1 MNSGIIE
8 YLGCNLPLEIICSY
22 SLLKTYIISVMVL
35 FRQDNL
41 HRKHH
46 NLSDNLF
53 LCLTTSAMLT
63 LIGTFNVSRILSVIC
78 HLSICSHVC
87 AHTFLCICICQICV
101 CKFYLLHFFLYLL
114 VIKRWK
120 ISCWQNKHVSFM
132 KVLGWKQEKN
142 TSYF

>member
-1 MNSGIIE
+1 MKNISKLISVIILMNSGIIE

-63 LIGTFNVSRILSVIC
+63 LIETFNVSRILSVIC
-78 HLSICSHVC
+78 HLSICSRVC
-87 AHTFLCICICQICV
+87 T
-101 CKFYLLHFFLYLL
+101 
-114 VIKRWK
+114 
-120 ISCWQNKHVSFM
+120 HVSMHMYLSNLCLQILFTTFFPIFISHKKM
-132 KVLGWKQEKN
+132 KNFLLTK
-142 TSYF
+142 